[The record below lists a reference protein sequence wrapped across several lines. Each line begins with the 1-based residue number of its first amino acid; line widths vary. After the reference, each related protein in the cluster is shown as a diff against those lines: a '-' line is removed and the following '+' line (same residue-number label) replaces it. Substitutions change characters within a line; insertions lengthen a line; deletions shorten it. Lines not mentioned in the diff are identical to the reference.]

1 MPSNISEDNSIE
13 SRDGDSNFYSPAGLP
28 IITQDIDP
36 ASLPTDEPQGFQGN
50 ILDSGSLESQPEQT
64 GKADAT
70 TPLDDVDA
78 TINHDNL
85 QRADI
90 IVKEKVI
97 EPVPQ
102 SMGYHDIEE
111 EDASESEITDEDK
124 LHAFLKTS
132 KKENQNMA
140 FRRGLLMQFIP
151 SKNKINP
158 SQFFVS
164 CLKENILLMDLIKFF
179 CRAIYFRPNQ
189 FRVDE
194 CADMLL
200 KLWLLTKLQDEHHLL
215 HPNST
220 YRESKP
226 VKALRTFIESCLDRI
241 TNDVDHATKSKRKRN
256 LLKKSKGLSQSAI
269 VTNEGAHWSRRIE
282 PYTCPKCQ
290 HSNVI
295 SVVPVEIL
303 VQEYSLLEIQ
313 YKQDME
319 EYHKNVHLANHKKDG
334 TRKIK
339 PTKLYDEPK
348 RPNFPK
354 QQMACMCCVTKCRNI
369 VDGRG
374 CHHCNG
380 LAKSNIAIPF
390 DVKKAE
396 CECALCQC
404 ECDIEFPKTSWQTIA
419 AQEEEEKIENQK
431 ENESK
436 KMKVFMSGQEGEFL

>member
-164 CLKENILLMDLIKFF
+164 GLKENILFMDLIKFF
-179 CRAIYFRPNQ
+179 RRAIYFCPNQ

-194 CADMLL
+194 CADMIL

-256 LLKKSKGLSQSAI
+256 LFKKKQRPLPICNCDKRRSPL
-269 VTNEGAHWSRRIE
+269 VTSHR
-282 PYTCPKCQ
+282 
-290 HSNVI
+290 
-295 SVVPVEIL
+295 
-303 VQEYSLLEIQ
+303 
-313 YKQDME
+313 
-319 EYHKNVHLANHKKDG
+319 
-334 TRKIK
+334 
-339 PTKLYDEPK
+339 
-348 RPNFPK
+348 
-354 QQMACMCCVTKCRNI
+354 
-369 VDGRG
+369 
-374 CHHCNG
+374 
-380 LAKSNIAIPF
+380 
-390 DVKKAE
+390 
-396 CECALCQC
+396 
-404 ECDIEFPKTSWQTIA
+404 TIH
-419 AQEEEEKIENQK
+419 
-431 ENESK
+431 
-436 KMKVFMSGQEGEFL
+436 MS